1 MTNYSL
7 NNLAS
12 KIEFDP
18 VDFAALLELFLDT
31 TDSDL
36 NKISSAIAISD
47 KDLIFGS
54 VHNIKG
60 ASLNLG
66 LDKITEFMEKI
77 SKLNKSGLFTDIE
90 GIVSKTRLEI
100 SRLRETLEKN

>member
-7 NNLAS
+7 NSLAS

-18 VDFAALLELFLDT
+18 VDFAVLLELFLDT
-31 TDSDL
+31 IDSDL
-36 NKISSAIAISD
+36 NKIGSAIALSD
-47 KDLIFGS
+47 KDLISGS

-66 LDKITEFMEKI
+66 LDKIVELMEII
-77 SKLNKSGLFTDIE
+77 SKLNISGLYPDIE
-90 GIVSKTRLEI
+90 EIVDKTRLEI
-100 SRLRETLEKN
+100 SRLSETLEKN